1 LESKKQNSEPIMS
14 WKSSLKKRI
23 DEHKHCP
30 VCGISVPLDKE
41 FCTIECRD
49 KYQGYDKKKKRGNIL
64 QIVLIAGVMIVFLV
78 VMPLFNK

>member
-1 LESKKQNSEPIMS
+1 VNTMS

-30 VCGISVPLDKE
+30 VCGISIPLDKE

-78 VMPLFNK
+78 VMPLFQK